1 MGENKEKLSYEQL
14 EEVARQM
21 EGQLRQVYAKL
32 QDSNMQNLFKR
43 LDFLFKVLETEHMF
57 PLAFV
62 QKCAD
67 EIKSILTIPEEDA
80 KVDKE
85 KSPVE
90 DSEEGPVE
98 DKETKSA
105 AKVVA
110 MPTAEA

>member
-32 QDSNMQNLFKR
+32 QDANMQNLFKR

-67 EIKSILTIPEEDA
+67 EIKSILTIPEEGA
-80 KVDKE
+80 SLDKE
-85 KSPVE
+85 EDSVE
-90 DSEEGPVE
+90 DT
-98 DKETKSA
+98 ETKNA

>member
-32 QDSNMQNLFKR
+32 QEANMNNLFKR

-57 PLAFV
+57 QLGFV

-67 EIKSILTIPEEDA
+67 EIKSILTIPEEGA
-80 KVDKE
+80 QMDKE
-85 KSPVE
+85 EDAPV
-90 DSEEGPVE
+90 GVT
-98 DKETKSA
+98 ETKST

>member
-1 MGENKEKLSYEQL
+1 MGETKEKLSYEQL

-32 QDSNMQNLFKR
+32 QDANMSNLFKR

-67 EIKSILTIPEEDA
+67 EIKSILTIPEEGMDVSTDVE
-80 KVDKE
+80 KGRDLVDE
-85 KSPVE
+85 T
-90 DSEEGPVE
+90 
-98 DKETKSA
+98 ETKST

-110 MPTAEA
+110 MPAAKA

>member
-32 QDSNMQNLFKR
+32 QEANMNNLFKR
-43 LDFLFKVLETEHMF
+43 LDFLFKVLETEQMF
-57 PLAFV
+57 QLGFV

-67 EIKSILTIPEEDA
+67 EIKSILTIPEEGAPMDIG
-80 KVDKE
+80 DE
-85 KSPVE
+85 EPVG
-90 DSEEGPVE
+90 DT
-98 DKETKSA
+98 ETKST

>member
-32 QDSNMQNLFKR
+32 QDANMSNLFKR

-57 PLAFV
+57 SLEFV
-62 QKCAD
+62 QKCAE
-67 EIKSILTIPEEDA
+67 EIKSILTIPEEVGPEA
-80 KVDKE
+80 KEEVPEDDPE
-85 KSPVE
+85 PKSN
-90 DSEEGPVE
+90 
-98 DKETKSA
+98 

-110 MPTAEA
+110 MPTVKA

>member
-32 QDSNMQNLFKR
+32 QEANMSNLFKR

-67 EIKSILTIPEEDA
+67 EIKSILTIPEEGA
-80 KVDKE
+80 QMDKE
-85 KSPVE
+85 KEEEPVKA
-90 DSEEGPVE
+90 P
-98 DKETKSA
+98 ETKST

>member
-32 QDSNMQNLFKR
+32 QDANMSNLFKR

-57 PLAFV
+57 QLGFV

-67 EIKSILTIPEEDA
+67 EIKSILTIPEEGA
-80 KVDKE
+80 QLDKE
-85 KSPVE
+85 KEEEPV
-90 DSEEGPVE
+90 GGT
-98 DKETKSA
+98 ETKST

>member
-32 QDSNMQNLFKR
+32 QEANMSNLFKR
-43 LDFLFKVLETEHMF
+43 LDFLFKVLETEQMF
-57 PLAFV
+57 QLGFV

-67 EIKSILTIPEEDA
+67 EIKSILTIPEEGA
-80 KVDKE
+80 QMDKE
-85 KSPVE
+85 EDAPVG
-90 DSEEGPVE
+90 DT
-98 DKETKSA
+98 ETKST

>member
-32 QDSNMQNLFKR
+32 QESNMSNLFKR

-57 PLAFV
+57 PLEFV

-67 EIKSILTIPEEDA
+67 EIKSILTIPEA
-80 KVDKE
+80 GAQMDKE
-85 KSPVE
+85 KEEEEPVK
-90 DSEEGPVE
+90 DT
-98 DKETKSA
+98 ETKST

>member
-32 QDSNMQNLFKR
+32 QDANMSNLFKR

-62 QKCAD
+62 QKCAE
-67 EIKSILTIPEEDA
+67 EIKSILTIPEEGMD
-80 KVDKE
+80 VE
-85 KSPVE
+85 KGKDLEE
-90 DSEEGPVE
+90 DT
-98 DKETKSA
+98 ETQSTT
-105 AKVVA
+105 KVVK

>member
-32 QDSNMQNLFKR
+32 QDANMQNLFKR

-67 EIKSILTIPEEDA
+67 EIKSILTIPEEAA
-80 KVDKE
+80 KEDKD
-85 KSPVE
+85 E
-90 DSEEGPVE
+90 DPDEEGPVE
-98 DKETKSA
+98 ETETKSA

>member
-32 QDSNMQNLFKR
+32 QDANMQNLFKR

-67 EIKSILTIPEEDA
+67 EIESILTIPEKGA
-80 KVDKE
+80 SLDKE
-85 KSPVE
+85 EDSVE

-98 DKETKSA
+98 ETETKNA

>member
-32 QDSNMQNLFKR
+32 QDANMSNLFKR

-57 PLAFV
+57 PLGFV
-62 QKCAD
+62 QKCAK
-67 EIKSILTIPEEDA
+67 EIQSILTIPEESA
-80 KVDKE
+80 
-85 KSPVE
+85 PVE
-90 DSEEGPVE
+90 QEEEPE
-98 DKETKSA
+98 KNTETKST

>member
-32 QDSNMQNLFKR
+32 QDANMQNLFKR

-80 KVDKE
+80 KADKD
-85 KSPVE
+85 E
-90 DSEEGPVE
+90 DPDEEGPVE
-98 DKETKSA
+98 ETETKSA

>member
-21 EGQLRQVYAKL
+21 ESQLRQVYAKL
-32 QDSNMQNLFKR
+32 QDSNMSNLFKR

-62 QKCAD
+62 QKCAE
-67 EIKSILTIPEEDA
+67 EIKSILTIPEEGMD
-80 KVDKE
+80 VE
-85 KSPVE
+85 KGKDLEE
-90 DSEEGPVE
+90 DT
-98 DKETKSA
+98 ETQST
-105 AKVVA
+105 AKVVK

>member
-32 QDSNMQNLFKR
+32 QEANMSNLFKR

-57 PLAFV
+57 PLGFV

-67 EIKSILTIPEEDA
+67 EIKSILTIPEE
-80 KVDKE
+80 VTPLNKE
-85 KSPVE
+85 DEEPVG
-90 DSEEGPVE
+90 DT
-98 DKETKSA
+98 ETKST

>member
-21 EGQLRQVYAKL
+21 EGQLRQVYATL
-32 QDSNMQNLFKR
+32 QDVNMNNLFKR

-67 EIKSILTIPEEDA
+67 EIKSILTIPEEGMD
-80 KVDKE
+80 VE
-85 KSPVE
+85 KGKDLEE
-90 DSEEGPVE
+90 DT
-98 DKETKSA
+98 ETQST